1 MPAMT
6 PTGIEKGTMTKIKN
20 RYRVLVC
27 GDRDWDDVEFMYD
40 ELDKLADIAN
50 PHIIHG
56 AARGADRIAGEWAK
70 SRMVPVRP
78 FPADWDQ
85 YGKAAGP
92 IRNQQMLDE
101 GKPDLVMAFHNDIE
115 NSKGTRDMVR
125 RARKAD
131 IEVKVFSNNPV
142 NVTNAVTPDSKEA
155 KVKHVKAAKQSRSHG
170 CHWPGCTKQVAPAL
184 WGCLEHWRRLP
195 KHLRDKIW
203 ATYRINQEETL
214 TPSSAYV
221 RAAREAQE
229 WIQANYTSL
238 ESIVTRGE

>member
-1 MPAMT
+1 MPVMT
-6 PTGIEKGTMTKIKN
+6 PIGIEKGTMTKIKN

-78 FPADWDQ
+78 FPAKWYDLKHPLALIKINKF
-85 YGKAAGP
+85 GKEYNAMAGP

-101 GKPDLVMAFHNDIE
+101 GKPDLVMAFHNDIKS
-115 NSKGTRDMVR
+115 SKGTADMVR
-125 RARKAD
+125 RARKAG

-142 NVTNAVTPDSKEA
+142 NVTNAVP
-155 KVKHVKAAKQSRSHG
+155 
-170 CHWPGCTKQVAPAL
+170 
-184 WGCLEHWRRLP
+184 
-195 KHLRDKIW
+195 
-203 ATYRINQEETL
+203 
-214 TPSSAYV
+214 
-221 RAAREAQE
+221 
-229 WIQANYTSL
+229 
-238 ESIVTRGE
+238 RGE